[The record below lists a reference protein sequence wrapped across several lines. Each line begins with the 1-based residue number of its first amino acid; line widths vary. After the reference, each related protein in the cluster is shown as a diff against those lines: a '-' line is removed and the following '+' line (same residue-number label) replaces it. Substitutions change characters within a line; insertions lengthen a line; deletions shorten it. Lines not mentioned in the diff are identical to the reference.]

1 MIITIA
7 HGAGDCAKS
16 IVADNLAT
24 LRTLSGSKLILL
36 DNDARHSSLDWSRAR
51 RRTADCTPVTVR
63 RVSGKGMQAELEN
76 LGFHYQD
83 IVIDAEARDCMG
95 SRSALQ
101 AAHVTILVID
111 LDQLEQLQ
119 EHELGTRM
127 QLAQAENTRMRTLVV
142 MSCSDVQAAADK
154 VARVKDFV
162 SKLDSAELFHYPLFC
177 GGSFH
182 QAYQH
187 GLSVCE
193 YPAAHPMTIKAM
205 HVLSGKVFASH

>member
-24 LRTLSGSKLILL
+24 LRTQSGSKLILL

-76 LGFHYQD
+76 LGFQYQD

-95 SRSALQ
+95 SRSALE

-119 EHELGTRM
+119 ELELSARIQIAQEENPRM
-127 QLAQAENTRMRTLVV
+127 HTLVV
-142 MSCSDVQAAADK
+142 MSCRDVQAAADK
-154 VARVKDFV
+154 VSRVKNFV
-162 SKLDSAELFHYPLFC
+162 SKLEAAELFPYPLFC

-182 QAYQH
+182 QAYQD

-193 YPAAHPMTIKAM
+193 YPAAHPMTIRAM
-205 HVLSGKVFASH
+205 QALSTKVFASH

>member
-24 LRTLSGSKLILL
+24 LRTVSGSKLILL

-51 RRTADCTPVTVR
+51 RRTADYTPVTVR

-76 LGFHYQD
+76 LGFQYQD

-95 SRSALQ
+95 SRSALE

-119 EHELGTRM
+119 ELKLSARI
-127 QLAQAENTRMRTLVV
+127 QIAQEENPRMRTLVV
-142 MSCSDVQAAADK
+142 MSCQDVQAAADK
-154 VARVKDFV
+154 VSRVKNFV
-162 SKLDSAELFHYPLFC
+162 SKLEATELFPYPLFC

-182 QAYQH
+182 QAYQD

-205 HVLSGKVFASH
+205 QALSTKVFASH

>member
-51 RRTADCTPVTVR
+51 RRTTDCTPVTVR
-63 RVSGKGMQAELEN
+63 KVSGKGMQAELEN

-111 LDQLEQLQ
+111 LDQLAQLQ
-119 EHELGTRM
+119 EQELSMRI
-127 QLAQAENTRMRTLVV
+127 QLAQAENPRMRTVV
-142 MSCSDVQAAADK
+142 VTSSTDVHAAANK

-162 SKLDSAELFHYPLFC
+162 SKLAGAELFPYTLLC
-177 GGSFH
+177 GGSFQ
-182 QAYQH
+182 QAYQD

-205 HVLSGKVFASH
+205 EALSSQVFASH

>member
-16 IVADNLAT
+16 IVADNLAA

-63 RVSGKGMQAELEN
+63 RVSGKGMQSELEN

-101 AAHVTILVID
+101 AAHVTILVIS
-111 LDQLEQLQ
+111 LDQLELLQ
-119 EHELGTRM
+119 EQELSMRI
-127 QLAQAENTRMRTLVV
+127 QLAQAENPRMRTLVV
-142 MSCSDVQAAADK
+142 MSCSEVQIAADK
-154 VARVKDFV
+154 VARVKEFV
-162 SKLDSAELFHYPLFC
+162 SQLNAAELFPYPLFC

-182 QAYQH
+182 QAYQE

-205 HVLSGKVFASH
+205 QALSSKVFASH

>member
-7 HGAGDCAKS
+7 HGSGDCAKS

-51 RRTADCTPVTVR
+51 RRSIDCTPVTVR

-162 SKLDSAELFHYPLFC
+162 SKLDSAELFPYPLFC

>member
-16 IVADNLAT
+16 IVADNLAA

-101 AAHVTILVID
+101 AAHVTILVIA
-111 LDQLEQLQ
+111 LDQLELLQ
-119 EHELGTRM
+119 EQELSLRI
-127 QLAQAENTRMRTLVV
+127 QLAQAENPRMRTLVV
-142 MSCSDVQAAADK
+142 MSCSEVQITADK
-154 VARVKDFV
+154 IARVKEFV
-162 SKLDSAELFHYPLFC
+162 SQLNAAELFPYPLFC

-182 QAYQH
+182 QAYQE

-205 HVLSGKVFASH
+205 WELSSKVFGSH

>member
-111 LDQLEQLQ
+111 LDQLAQLQ
-119 EHELGTRM
+119 EQELSTRI
-127 QLAQAENTRMRTLVV
+127 QLAQTENPGMRTLVV
-142 MSCSDVQAAADK
+142 MSSRDVQATADK
-154 VARVKDFV
+154 VARVKNFV
-162 SKLDSAELFHYPLFC
+162 SKLETTELFPYPLFC

-182 QAYQH
+182 QAYQD

-193 YPAAHPMTIKAM
+193 CPAAHPMTIKALQA
-205 HVLSGKVFASH
+205 LSSKVFASH